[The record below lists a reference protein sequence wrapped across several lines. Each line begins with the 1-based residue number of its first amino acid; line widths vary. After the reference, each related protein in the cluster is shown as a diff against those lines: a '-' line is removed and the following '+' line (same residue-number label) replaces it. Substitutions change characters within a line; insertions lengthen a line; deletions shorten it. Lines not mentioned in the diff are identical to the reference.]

1 VTALASDGSGTVSVA
16 VDDRMSET
24 AAGAPGGRRAT
35 GLRAAL
41 RSLGRD
47 RGAVLGLFLVL
58 VWLGVG
64 LVGPFVIPGDPN
76 RQELADALRP
86 PAWLEG
92 GVREQP
98 LGTDHLGRDIL
109 VRIVY
114 GARTSMLVGVC
125 AVTLAVVAGALAGLF
140 AAEWGGAVDEVLM
153 RVADIQLSIPFIL
166 LAITVLALL
175 GGSMGSMV
183 LVLVLAGWVI
193 YARVL
198 RSELL
203 YLREV
208 EFVQSTRALGA
219 SRLRIIFRH
228 LLPNTAGMVVVVATL
243 ELANVIILEAALS
256 FLGVGIGPPE
266 VSWGTMLADGRDYL
280 TTEWWI
286 STLPG
291 IAIAVTILGVNLVG
305 DWVRDVLDPRAART

>member
-1 VTALASDGSGTVSVA
+1 MTA
-16 VDDRMSET
+16 T
-24 AAGAPGGRRAT
+24 AAGAPGRQRAA
-35 GLRAAL
+35 GLRAVF

-47 RGAVLGLFLVL
+47 RGAILGVLLVL
-58 VWLGVG
+58 AWLAVG
-64 LVGPFVIPGDPN
+64 LVGPAVIPGDPN

-86 PAWLEG
+86 PVWLEG

-114 GARTSMLVGVC
+114 GARTSMLVGIS
-125 AVTLAVVAGALAGLF
+125 AVALAAVAGALAGLF

-153 RVADIQLSIPFIL
+153 RMADIQLSIPFIL

-208 EFVQSTRALGA
+208 EFVQGARALGA
-219 SRLRIIFRH
+219 SRPRVVFRH

-286 STLPG
+286 ATLPG
-291 IAIAVTILGVNLVG
+291 VAIAVTILGVNLVG
-305 DWVRDVLDPRAART
+305 DWVRDVLDPRATRT

>member
-1 VTALASDGSGTVSVA
+1 VSAA
-16 VDDRMSET
+16 VDDRMAAP
-24 AAGAPGGRRAT
+24 AAGNVPEAQRAT
-35 GLRAAL
+35 GLRL
-41 RSLGRD
+41 VVRSLGRD
-47 RGAVLGLFLVL
+47 RAAILGVLLVL
-58 VWLGVG
+58 AWLGVG
-64 LVGPFVIPGDPN
+64 LLGPVMIPGDPN

-86 PAWLEG
+86 PVWLEG

-114 GARTSMLVGVC
+114 GARTSMLVGVS

-175 GGSMGSMV
+175 GGSMRSMV

-208 EFVQSTRALGA
+208 EFVQGARALGA
-219 SRLRIIFRH
+219 SRLRVVFRH
-228 LLPNTAGMVVVVATL
+228 LLPNTAGMIVVVATL

-286 STLPG
+286 ATLPG
-291 IAIAVTILGVNLVG
+291 VAIAVTILGVNLIG
-305 DWVRDVLDPRAART
+305 DWVRDVLDPRAARA